1 MNTTNHGGQNAH
13 LVDAL
18 AAADPSVRLRA
29 ALAVG
34 TRPDPE
40 LTDALIDRCAVEPD
54 FFVRDMLTWALC
66 RLPAE
71 ITVPRL
77 IRELGSDGSQARS
90 QALHT
95 LSKIGDPIAW
105 PEVSA
110 LVHDQDD
117 EVARSAWR
125 AAVALVPAGVEGAF
139 AADLAT
145 ELGRGELQMQLS
157 LSRALTG
164 LGEAVL
170 PVLDAA
176 GMSRIRVSGRMLMLQ
191 SNSGTTPTVGSHS
204 HTSWRSASR
213 QSARTRRKGRRML
226 IGEVSRRCG
235 VSTRMLRHYDT
246 LGLVKPTGR
255 TSGGYREYSADDIRR
270 LFHVESLR
278 TLGLS
283 LNEAKRA
290 LDEPDFAPA
299 DLVGELMQH
308 TRQRIAAEEEL
319 LTKLERVDASAPSE
333 WDDVLRMVSL
343 LRALESEFAAH
354 RQQAILSQE
363 LNAALPVDALVEAI
377 LSEKDANVA
386 GALQWALAR
395 TEGAGLA
402 GLTKG
407 LESED
412 VEVRRRATSAI
423 SGIHTE
429 EATRALK
436 RALDD
441 SDVIVRADAAL
452 TLGSRGEAV
461 SMPALLEMVADGRRD
476 VEAGEVLGLLAEHSP
491 TSGEVVDAVQ
501 ARLDGTDDAPTRLR
515 ITQALAEIPGAAAR
529 EALARLT
536 RDNDKTV
543 ASTAAAILEM
553 RDRGPRRR
561 ERPRIGN

>member
-1 MNTTNHGGQNAH
+1 
-13 LVDAL
+13 
-18 AAADPSVRLRA
+18 
-29 ALAVG
+29 
-34 TRPDPE
+34 
-40 LTDALIDRCAVEPD
+40 
-54 FFVRDMLTWALC
+54 
-66 RLPAE
+66 
-71 ITVPRL
+71 
-77 IRELGSDGSQARS
+77 
-90 QALHT
+90 
-95 LSKIGDPIAW
+95 
-105 PEVSA
+105 
-110 LVHDQDD
+110 
-117 EVARSAWR
+117 
-125 AAVALVPAGVEGAF
+125 
-139 AADLAT
+139 
-145 ELGRGELQMQLS
+145 
-157 LSRALTG
+157 
-164 LGEAVL
+164 
-170 PVLDAA
+170 
-176 GMSRIRVSGRMLMLQ
+176 
-191 SNSGTTPTVGSHS
+191 
-204 HTSWRSASR
+204 
-213 QSARTRRKGRRML
+213 ML

-354 RQQAILSQE
+354 RQQAILSQDA
-363 LNAALPVDALVEAI
+363 NAALPVDALVEAI

-402 GLTKG
+402 ALAKG

-412 VEVRRRATSAI
+412 VQVRRRAMSAI

-429 EATRALK
+429 EATRCLK

-441 SDVIVRADAAL
+441 SDGIVRADSAL
-452 TLGSRGEAV
+452 TLGTRGEAV

-476 VEAGEVLGLLAEHSP
+476 VEAGEVLGLLAERSP
-491 TSGEVVDAVQ
+491 ASGEVVAAVQ
-501 ARLDGTDDAPTRLR
+501 DRLDNTADAPTRLR
-515 ITQALAEIPGAAAR
+515 ITQALAEIPGAAAH

-536 RDNDKTV
+536 HDDDKTV

>member
-1 MNTTNHGGQNAH
+1 M
-13 LVDAL
+13 
-18 AAADPSVRLRA
+18 
-29 ALAVG
+29 
-34 TRPDPE
+34 
-40 LTDALIDRCAVEPD
+40 
-54 FFVRDMLTWALC
+54 
-66 RLPAE
+66 
-71 ITVPRL
+71 
-77 IRELGSDGSQARS
+77 
-90 QALHT
+90 
-95 LSKIGDPIAW
+95 
-105 PEVSA
+105 
-110 LVHDQDD
+110 
-117 EVARSAWR
+117 
-125 AAVALVPAGVEGAF
+125 
-139 AADLAT
+139 
-145 ELGRGELQMQLS
+145 
-157 LSRALTG
+157 
-164 LGEAVL
+164 
-170 PVLDAA
+170 
-176 GMSRIRVSGRMLMLQ
+176 
-191 SNSGTTPTVGSHS
+191 
-204 HTSWRSASR
+204 
-213 QSARTRRKGRRML
+213 

-319 LTKLERVDASAPSE
+319 LTKLERVDATAPSE

-354 RQQAILSQE
+354 RQQAILSQDA
-363 LNAALPVDALVEAI
+363 NAALPVDALVEAI
-377 LSEKDANVA
+377 LSERDANVA

-423 SGIHTE
+423 SGINTE
-429 EATRALK
+429 EATRSLK

-441 SDVIVRADAAL
+441 SDAIVRADAAL
-452 TLGSRGEAV
+452 ALGTRGEAV

-491 TSGEVVDAVQ
+491 TSG
-501 ARLDGTDDAPTRLR
+501 
-515 ITQALAEIPGAAAR
+515 
-529 EALARLT
+529 
-536 RDNDKTV
+536 
-543 ASTAAAILEM
+543 
-553 RDRGPRRR
+553 
-561 ERPRIGN
+561 

>member
-1 MNTTNHGGQNAH
+1 
-13 LVDAL
+13 
-18 AAADPSVRLRA
+18 
-29 ALAVG
+29 
-34 TRPDPE
+34 
-40 LTDALIDRCAVEPD
+40 
-54 FFVRDMLTWALC
+54 
-66 RLPAE
+66 
-71 ITVPRL
+71 
-77 IRELGSDGSQARS
+77 
-90 QALHT
+90 
-95 LSKIGDPIAW
+95 
-105 PEVSA
+105 
-110 LVHDQDD
+110 
-117 EVARSAWR
+117 
-125 AAVALVPAGVEGAF
+125 
-139 AADLAT
+139 
-145 ELGRGELQMQLS
+145 
-157 LSRALTG
+157 
-164 LGEAVL
+164 
-170 PVLDAA
+170 
-176 GMSRIRVSGRMLMLQ
+176 
-191 SNSGTTPTVGSHS
+191 
-204 HTSWRSASR
+204 
-213 QSARTRRKGRRML
+213 ML

-319 LTKLERVDASAPSE
+319 LTKLERVDATAPSE

-354 RQQAILSQE
+354 RQQAILSQDA
-363 LNAALPVDALVEAI
+363 NAALPVDALVEAI
-377 LSEKDANVA
+377 LSERDANVT

-423 SGIHTE
+423 SGINTE
-429 EATRALK
+429 EATRSLK
-436 RALDD
+436 RADD
-441 SDVIVRADAAL
+441 SDAIVRADAAL
-452 TLGSRGEAV
+452 ALGSRGEAV

-529 EALARLT
+529 EALARIT
-536 RDNDKTV
+536 HDDDKTV

-561 ERPRIGN
+561 ERPRIGD

>member
-1 MNTTNHGGQNAH
+1 
-13 LVDAL
+13 
-18 AAADPSVRLRA
+18 
-29 ALAVG
+29 
-34 TRPDPE
+34 
-40 LTDALIDRCAVEPD
+40 
-54 FFVRDMLTWALC
+54 
-66 RLPAE
+66 
-71 ITVPRL
+71 
-77 IRELGSDGSQARS
+77 
-90 QALHT
+90 
-95 LSKIGDPIAW
+95 
-105 PEVSA
+105 
-110 LVHDQDD
+110 
-117 EVARSAWR
+117 
-125 AAVALVPAGVEGAF
+125 
-139 AADLAT
+139 
-145 ELGRGELQMQLS
+145 
-157 LSRALTG
+157 
-164 LGEAVL
+164 
-170 PVLDAA
+170 
-176 GMSRIRVSGRMLMLQ
+176 
-191 SNSGTTPTVGSHS
+191 
-204 HTSWRSASR
+204 
-213 QSARTRRKGRRML
+213 ML

-319 LTKLERVDASAPSE
+319 LTKLERVDATAPSE

-354 RQQAILSQE
+354 RQQAILSQDA
-363 LNAALPVDALVEAI
+363 NAALPVDALVEAI

-429 EATRALK
+429 EATRSLK

-441 SDVIVRADAAL
+441 SDAIVRADAAL
-452 TLGSRGEAV
+452 ALGTRGEAV

-491 TSGEVVDAVQ
+491 TSGEVVNAVQ
-501 ARLDGTDDAPTRLR
+501 ARLDGTDDAPARLR

-529 EALARLT
+529 EALARIT
-536 RDNDKTV
+536 HDDDKTV

-561 ERPRIGN
+561 ERPRIGD

>member
-1 MNTTNHGGQNAH
+1 
-13 LVDAL
+13 
-18 AAADPSVRLRA
+18 
-29 ALAVG
+29 
-34 TRPDPE
+34 
-40 LTDALIDRCAVEPD
+40 
-54 FFVRDMLTWALC
+54 
-66 RLPAE
+66 
-71 ITVPRL
+71 
-77 IRELGSDGSQARS
+77 
-90 QALHT
+90 
-95 LSKIGDPIAW
+95 
-105 PEVSA
+105 
-110 LVHDQDD
+110 
-117 EVARSAWR
+117 
-125 AAVALVPAGVEGAF
+125 
-139 AADLAT
+139 
-145 ELGRGELQMQLS
+145 
-157 LSRALTG
+157 
-164 LGEAVL
+164 
-170 PVLDAA
+170 
-176 GMSRIRVSGRMLMLQ
+176 
-191 SNSGTTPTVGSHS
+191 
-204 HTSWRSASR
+204 
-213 QSARTRRKGRRML
+213 ML

-354 RQQAILSQE
+354 RQQAILSQDA
-363 LNAALPVDALVEAI
+363 NAALPVDALVEAI

-402 GLTKG
+402 GLAKG

-412 VEVRRRATSAI
+412 VEVRRRAMSAI

-429 EATRALK
+429 EATRS
-436 RALDD
+436 RMIALDD
-441 SDVIVRADAAL
+441 SDAIVRADAAL
-452 TLGSRGEAV
+452 TLGTRGEAV
-461 SMPALLEMVADGRRD
+461 SMPVLLEMVADGRRD
-476 VEAGEVLGLLAEHSP
+476 VEAGEVLGLLAERSP
-491 TSGEVVDAVQ
+491 ASGEVVAAVQ
-501 ARLDGTDDAPTRLR
+501 DRLDNTDDAPTRLR
-515 ITQALAEIPGAAAR
+515 IAQALAEIPGAAAR

-536 RDNDKTV
+536 HDDDKTI

-553 RDRGPRRR
+553 RDRGPRPR
-561 ERPRIGN
+561 ERPRIGS

>member
-1 MNTTNHGGQNAH
+1 M
-13 LVDAL
+13 
-18 AAADPSVRLRA
+18 
-29 ALAVG
+29 
-34 TRPDPE
+34 
-40 LTDALIDRCAVEPD
+40 
-54 FFVRDMLTWALC
+54 
-66 RLPAE
+66 
-71 ITVPRL
+71 
-77 IRELGSDGSQARS
+77 
-90 QALHT
+90 
-95 LSKIGDPIAW
+95 
-105 PEVSA
+105 
-110 LVHDQDD
+110 
-117 EVARSAWR
+117 
-125 AAVALVPAGVEGAF
+125 
-139 AADLAT
+139 
-145 ELGRGELQMQLS
+145 
-157 LSRALTG
+157 
-164 LGEAVL
+164 
-170 PVLDAA
+170 
-176 GMSRIRVSGRMLMLQ
+176 
-191 SNSGTTPTVGSHS
+191 
-204 HTSWRSASR
+204 
-213 QSARTRRKGRRML
+213 

-255 TSGGYREYSADDIRR
+255 TSSGYREYSADDIRR

-436 RALDD
+436 GALDD
-441 SDVIVRADAAL
+441 SDAIVRADAAL

-501 ARLDGTDDAPTRLR
+501 ARLDGTDNAPTRLR

-536 RDNDKTV
+536 RDDDKTV
-543 ASTAAAILEM
+543 ASTAAAILAM
-553 RDRGPRRR
+553 RDRGPLRR

>member
-1 MNTTNHGGQNAH
+1 
-13 LVDAL
+13 
-18 AAADPSVRLRA
+18 
-29 ALAVG
+29 
-34 TRPDPE
+34 
-40 LTDALIDRCAVEPD
+40 
-54 FFVRDMLTWALC
+54 
-66 RLPAE
+66 
-71 ITVPRL
+71 
-77 IRELGSDGSQARS
+77 
-90 QALHT
+90 
-95 LSKIGDPIAW
+95 
-105 PEVSA
+105 
-110 LVHDQDD
+110 
-117 EVARSAWR
+117 
-125 AAVALVPAGVEGAF
+125 
-139 AADLAT
+139 
-145 ELGRGELQMQLS
+145 
-157 LSRALTG
+157 
-164 LGEAVL
+164 
-170 PVLDAA
+170 
-176 GMSRIRVSGRMLMLQ
+176 
-191 SNSGTTPTVGSHS
+191 
-204 HTSWRSASR
+204 
-213 QSARTRRKGRRML
+213 ML

-255 TSGGYREYSADDIRR
+255 TSSGYREYSADDIRR

-395 TEGAGLA
+395 AEGAGLA

-441 SDVIVRADAAL
+441 SDAIVRADAAL

-476 VEAGEVLGLLAEHSP
+476 VEAGEVLGLLTEHSP

-501 ARLDGTDDAPTRLR
+501 AGLDGTDDAPTRLR
-515 ITQALAEIPGAAAR
+515 ITQALAEIPDAAAR

-536 RDNDKTV
+536 RDDDKTV
-543 ASTAAAILEM
+543 ASTAAAILAM